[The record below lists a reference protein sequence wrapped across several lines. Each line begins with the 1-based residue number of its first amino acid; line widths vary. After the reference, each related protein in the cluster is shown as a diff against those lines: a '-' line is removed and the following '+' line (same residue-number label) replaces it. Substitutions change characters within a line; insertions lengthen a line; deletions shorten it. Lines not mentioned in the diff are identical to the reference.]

1 MQIRIQSTG
10 AVMYESEF
18 RAYTKANGGPTWE
31 TTTTEVLEALGADV
45 IFEGPQATG
54 GTVYQYSVYGGIE
67 QIEGKWYT
75 KWNLGP
81 SFFQTEDAEGN
92 VTTAAQ
98 NEATYKATKDA
109 EQAKSVRASRDTK
122 LSETDWRFRSDMTP
136 SQAWKDYCQ
145 ALRDVP
151 SQAGFP
157 WTIEWPVAPCV
168 TTPPR

>member
-1 MQIRIQSTG
+1 
-10 AVMYESEF
+10 MYESEF
-18 RAYTKANGGPTWE
+18 RAYTKANGGPTWD
-31 TTTTEVLEALGADV
+31 TTTTEVLESLGADV
-45 IFEGPQATG
+45 VFEGPQATG
-54 GTVYQYSVYGGIE
+54 GTVYQTSVYGGIE
-67 QIEGKWYT
+67 QVDGKWYT

-81 SFFQTEDAEGN
+81 SFFDTEDAEGN

-98 NEATYKATKDA
+98 NEAAYKAMKDA

-157 WTIEWPVAPCV
+157 WTIEWPDAP
-168 TTPPR
+168 